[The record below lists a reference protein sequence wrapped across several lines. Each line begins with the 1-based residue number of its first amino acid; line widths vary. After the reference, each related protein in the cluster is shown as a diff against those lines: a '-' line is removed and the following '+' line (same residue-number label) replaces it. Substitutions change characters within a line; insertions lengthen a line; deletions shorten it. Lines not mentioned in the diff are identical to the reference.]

1 MIGGR
6 FGKWHLMVALVL
18 TLVAIDQWT
27 KFLAV
32 ERLTVAFEQ
41 YGAQSLGQKI
51 AGFYSYR
58 SLESLAKPPYTVMKP
73 VWRMSYVENP
83 GAVWGVLRGITA
95 NVRYPFFIV
104 ITIGAVIF
112 VLVYYRRLKEEQRLL
127 QIALSLVMAGA
138 IGNFIDRLVRVY
150 VIDFIEWYWWN
161 RPDLRWPTFNVADSL
176 IVIGVLM
183 LVLFP
188 DRKAAREK
196 VLAKADGS

>member
-1 MIGGR
+1 MA
-6 FGKWHLMVALVL
+6 ALVVV
-18 TLVAIDQWT
+18 LVAADQWT

-32 ERLTVAFEQ
+32 DRLTTAFERN
-41 YGAQSLGQKI
+41 GAESLGQKV

-58 SLESLAKPPYTVMKP
+58 FLESSAKPPYTVMQP
-73 VWRMSYVENP
+73 FWRMNYVENP
-83 GAVWGVLRGITA
+83 GAVWGVFRQIPA
-95 NVRYPFFIV
+95 SFRYPFFIV

-112 VLVYYRRLKEEQRLL
+112 VLAYYRRLEEEQRLL

-150 VIDFIEWYWWN
+150 VIDFVEWYWWN
-161 RPDLRWPTFNVADSL
+161 RPNLRWPTFNVADSL

-188 DRKAAREK
+188 SRKAAREK
-196 VLAKADGS
+196 TLGGEGGAGRKAGGS